1 MVGLNRRVLGGNIIS
16 MMFALGQVFLAL
28 VAWGIPEWRTLT
40 QVLYAPS
47 LLFVVYI
54 FFIEESVRWLLS
66 KGRKKDAA
74 RIIFKVAA
82 TNKRKLS
89 PDTIKQLNDD
99 TETFPQTR
107 ETKTQQ
113 GSEDAEAVELKPK
126 QKSLAMQVIRSRIIM
141 TRVCICSFWWIT
153 VTFIYYGLSINS
165 VSLAGNM
172 YINYILTALVEIPGY
187 AFSVLTLDF
196 FGRKK
201 SIMTAYTICGLSLIG
216 LAFTPIGWYFV
227 VHYDNALCVFE

>member
-1 MVGLNRRVLGGNIIS
+1 MVGLKRRVLGGNIIS
-16 MMFALGQVFLAL
+16 MMFAMGQVLLAL
-28 VAWGIPEWRTLT
+28 VAWAIPDWRRLT

-47 LLFVVYI
+47 LLFVVYV

-82 TNKRKLS
+82 MNKKKLS
-89 PDTIKQLNDD
+89 PETIKQLNHDIDD
-99 TETFPQTR
+99 ALPQNM
-107 ETKTQQ
+107 ETKDQKASDHAKT
-113 GSEDAEAVELKPK
+113 VEFRPK
-126 QKSLAMQVIRSRIIM
+126 QRSLAMQVIRSRIIM

-153 VTFIYYGLSINS
+153 VTFTYYGLSINS

-187 AFSVLTLDF
+187 ALSVLTLDW

-201 SIMTAYTICGLSLIG
+201 SIMTAFTICGISLIG
-216 LAFTPIGWYFV
+216 LAFTP
-227 VHYDNALCVFE
+227 DS

>member
-1 MVGLNRRVLGGNIIS
+1 MVGLNRRVLGGNLIS
-16 MMFALGQVFLAL
+16 MTFALGQVLLAL
-28 VAWGIPEWRTLT
+28 VAWGVPNWRSLT
-40 QVLYAPS
+40 QALYAPS
-47 LLFVVYI
+47 LLFVVYV

-82 TNKRKLS
+82 TNKKKLS

-99 TETFPQTR
+99 TEAFPQNT

-113 GSEDAEAVELKPK
+113 ASEDAKAMELKATQP
-126 QKSLAMQVIRSRIIM
+126 SLAMQVIRSRIIM

-153 VTFIYYGLSINS
+153 VTFTYYGLSINS

-172 YINYILTALVEIPGY
+172 YVNYILTALVEIPGY
-187 AFSVLTLDF
+187 ALSVLTLDF

-201 SIMTAYTICGLSLIG
+201 SIMSAFTICSLSLIG
-216 LAFTPIGWYFV
+216 LAFTP
-227 VHYDNALCVFE
+227 NS